1 MDARK
6 ELWIWVGGAAMVVLV
21 VVLWLVLSAPEPI
34 LPATYNFGYQ

>member
-6 ELWIWVGGAAMVVLV
+6 ELWIWVGGAAM